1 MEVRVMFILTII
13 IVLAVATILAKY
25 LWSLLI
31 PEIFPGLWEIGYIE
45 IFFFVAVILVIIIYA
60 LFIKK

>member
-1 MEVRVMFILTII
+1 MFILTII
-13 IVLAVATILAKY
+13 IVLAVAIILTKY

>member
-1 MEVRVMFILTII
+1 MFILTII
-13 IVLAVATILAKY
+13 IVLAVATILTKY

-31 PEIFPGLWEIGYIE
+31 PEIFPDLWEIGYIE

>member
-1 MEVRVMFILTII
+1 MLILTII

-31 PEIFPGLWEIGYIE
+31 PGTFPSLWEIGYVE
-45 IFFFVAVILVIIIYA
+45 IFFFVAVILIIIIGV

>member
-1 MEVRVMFILTII
+1 MFIITII

>member
-1 MEVRVMFILTII
+1 MFIIIII

-31 PEIFPGLWEIGYIE
+31 SETFPGLWEIGYIE

>member
-1 MEVRVMFILTII
+1 MVILTII
-13 IVLAVATILAKY
+13 IVLVVATILAKY

-31 PEIFPGLWEIGYIE
+31 PETFPSLWEIGYIE

-60 LFIKK
+60 LLLKK